1 MSDCWT
7 DENPWSDGKRLPKTS
22 QQYGLAEAELIPPGA
37 EPTIMLDTRPKA
49 PPASLPELTNIHG
62 DSDASRAEMEQ
73 LVNQVISLQELT
85 FGAIQRVEK
94 GRLDHKKMQA
104 ENQMLIEYINNLMLL
119 SNRSSKHP
127 DSTAFFEDVAYGQYN
142 DPVADSSIKLE
153 SDKAFPVFETP
164 NVIAEQV
171 ESIEGP
177 FIIGVAGGGAAGK
190 SQVCGMIMRALVSTT
205 GAIRAHSQVRHIR
218 LEDFYFSL
226 TEEEV
231 RLADAGEYNFDHPD
245 AIDLKLFHKCLQ
257 DISTGNPVDIPQ
269 YDFQKKQRL
278 AETIRIMPPDV
289 VIVSGIL
296 IMYQRKTRDLI
307 NLKVFVDVDSDVRL
321 AKQVIRDTEVRHHM
335 TLEQVLDRYA
345 KFVKPSFEEFIFH
358 TKKFAD
364 VIIPR
369 GETNR
374 VAVEL
379 LTGHIID
386 ILHEREEIR

>member
-1 MSDCWT
+1 MDKARDPLSEHLHYPFRPTSGGAST
-7 DENPWSDGKRLPKTS
+7 DSLES
-22 QQYGLAEAELIPPGA
+22 QI
-37 EPTIMLDTRPKA
+37 
-49 PPASLPELTNIHG
+49 SNI
-62 DSDASRAEMEQ
+62 
-73 LVNQVISLQELT
+73 T
-85 FGAIQRVEK
+85 
-94 GRLDHKKMQA
+94 
-104 ENQMLIEYINNLMLL
+104 
-119 SNRSSKHP
+119 
-127 DSTAFFEDVAYGQYN
+127 T
-142 DPVADSSIKLE
+142 PVADSSIKLE

-386 ILHEREEIR
+386 ILHERERNPLTNHQNGSSQIETMSGVVDDVQPVHIQESGFTSIPS